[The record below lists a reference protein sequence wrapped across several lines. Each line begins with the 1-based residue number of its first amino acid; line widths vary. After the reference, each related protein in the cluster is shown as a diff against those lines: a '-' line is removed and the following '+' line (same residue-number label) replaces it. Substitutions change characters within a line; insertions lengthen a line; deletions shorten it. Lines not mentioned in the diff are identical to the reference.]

1 MPPSSPQS
9 FDPFAADYDRF
20 AGLES
25 PKLMHWVTAH
35 LPPQGRRALDVGC
48 GSGRYSL
55 VLAER
60 FHSVVAIDI
69 SEALINLAQQSRPH
83 PRVRYDLCDLM
94 AFDDSAGFD
103 LVFSSATLHH
113 LQDLDQALR
122 RLCSLIAPGGVA
134 ILIDNVAPRP
144 TPARWVHVLGAVRA
158 MPADARRLGWN
169 EASWLLKFR
178 TGSSWL
184 DHLASDRY
192 LSREKF
198 EHRYGAAFP
207 GALFYSLGYAHAL
220 IWRHQS

>member
-1 MPPSSPQS
+1 MPSPSPQS
-9 FDPFAADYDRF
+9 FDRFAADYDRF

-25 PKLMHWVTAH
+25 PNLMYWVTAH

-60 FHSVVAIDI
+60 FDSVVAIDI
-69 SEALINLAQQSRPH
+69 SEALINLAQRRRPH

-103 LVFSSATLHH
+103 LVFSSTTLHH
-113 LQDLDQALR
+113 LQDLDEALQ
-122 RLCSLIAPGGVA
+122 RLSRLIAPGGVA
-134 ILIDNVAPRP
+134 ILIDNVAARP
-144 TPARWVHVLGAVRA
+144 TPPRWVHVLGAFRA
-158 MPADARRLGWN
+158 VPGDARRLAWN
-169 EASWLLKFR
+169 EARWLLKFR

-192 LSREKF
+192 LSRDAF
-198 EHRYGAAFP
+198 ERRYGAAFP

-220 IWRHQS
+220 IWRQPS